1 MDGLTCLYSLL
12 PAAVRVV
19 HSFHVHVSLSP
30 IHVCCVFGACVRV
43 CVCVCACAQA
53 DEAISPMARD
63 DVEAFALHEVSPIYD
78 L

>member
-1 MDGLTCLYSLL
+1 MYMSLCLQYMCAVCL
-12 PAAVRVV
+12 VRVC
-19 HSFHVHVSLSP
+19 
-30 IHVCCVFGACVRV
+30 VCVVCV

>member
-12 PAAVRVV
+12 PAAVRAA

-30 IHVCCVFGACVRV
+30 IFMCVWYVCVRACV
-43 CVCVCACAQA
+43 CAQA